1 MEEDLGT
8 AILGGNVTL
17 ADLAAKVESGEI
29 DPHPVSGRQEL
40 LESVVNQAIW
50 SVDRASGT
58 AG

>member
-1 MEEDLGT
+1 M
-8 AILGGNVTL
+8 TL